1 MKSDFLL
8 TTELGARLF
17 ESVRDLPLIDWHNHL
32 SLKELAENRP
42 YPDLTALWVA
52 SDPYKHRAMRICGE
66 KEEFITGGAAPWEKF
81 LAWSRTLPKLPGN
94 PLYHWSRLELRRIF
108 GIEEELTPA
117 TAEKIWR
124 HANELLKR
132 AGFTPRG
139 ILERFDVEYAAPCA
153 AFGEVLP
160 DLSGLRGVV
169 PSLRGDD
176 LAALTAGTV
185 TGAADLKDLARKLE
199 TGLEK
204 LHAAGCRVADHAL
217 DAGFTYFPDDG
228 KNEERFLQFKANQL
242 PGEEKKK
249 LSSAVLRLLCALYAK
264 LGWVIQF
271 HAGALRQTSTR
282 LRRLTGPVGGYAGI
296 GNSTDVKSLCTL
308 LDELDD
314 SPEGLPRIFLY
325 TLNPADCAMFS
336 VLSGSFPGNGEA
348 GKLMPGPAWW
358 YCDHISGMRACF
370 ENAASFSVLSL
381 FPGMTTDSRSLL
393 SLVRHEY
400 FRRVFCSWLGEK
412 AAADEMPRD
421 LTILADLARKVC
433 YGNAKEIFVRQQNG
447 GTVK

>member
-66 KEEFITGGAAPWEKF
+66 KEFFITGDAAPHDKF

-94 PLYHWSRLELRRIF
+94 PLYHWSSLELQRIF
-108 GIEEELTPA
+108 GIEEELTPD

-124 HANELLKR
+124 HANLLLKR
-132 AGFTPRG
+132 DGFTPRG
-139 ILERFDVEYAAPCA
+139 ILERFDVEYAAPCTT
-153 AFGEVLP
+153 FGEALP
-160 DLSGLRGVV
+160 DLAGLEGIV

-176 LAALTAGTV
+176 LAGLTAGV
-185 TGAADLKDLARKLE
+185 VAKSADLKELARNLE
-199 TGLEK
+199 AGLEK
-204 LHAAGCRVADHAL
+204 LHAAGCRIADHAL

-228 KNEERFLQFKANQL
+228 KNEERFRAFKSGRL
-242 PGEEKKK
+242 PEEEKKK
-249 LSSAVLRLLCALYAK
+249 LSSAVLRILCTLYAK
-264 LGWVIQF
+264 LGWVVQF
-271 HAGALRQTSTR
+271 HAGALRQTSIR

-296 GNSTDVKSLCTL
+296 GNSTDVKALCAL
-308 LDELDD
+308 LDDLDN
-314 SPEGLPRIFLY
+314 SPEGLPRTFLY
-325 TLNPADCAMFS
+325 TLNPADYAMFS
-336 VLSGSFPGNGEA
+336 VLSGSFPGDGTA

-358 YCDHISGMRACF
+358 YCDHLSGMKMCF
-370 ENAASFSVLSL
+370 ESAASFSVLSL

-421 LTILADLARKVC
+421 FAILADLARKVC
-433 YGNAKEIFVRQQNG
+433 YDNAREIFVRKPNG

>member
-8 TTELGARLF
+8 TTELGKRLF
-17 ESVRDLPLIDWHNHL
+17 ESVRELPLIDWHNHL

-66 KEEFITGGAAPWEKF
+66 KEEFITGGASPHEKF

-94 PLYHWSRLELRRIF
+94 PLYHWSCLELQRIF

-117 TAEKIWR
+117 TAENIWR
-124 HANELLKR
+124 HTNGLLKR
-132 AGFTPRG
+132 AEFTPRG

-153 AFGEVLP
+153 TFEEALP
-160 DLSGLRGVV
+160 DLSALKGIV

-176 LAALTAGTV
+176 LAGLTAGVV
-185 TGAADLKDLARKLE
+185 TGSADLKELARKLE
-199 TGLEK
+199 AGLEQ
-204 LHAAGCRVADHAL
+204 LHALGCRIADHAL

-228 KNEERFLQFKANQL
+228 KNEERFRSLRSSRL
-242 PGEEKKK
+242 PEEEKRK
-249 LSSAVLRLLCALYAK
+249 LSSAVLRLLCGLYAK
-264 LGWVIQF
+264 LGWTVQF

-296 GNSTDVKSLCTL
+296 GNSTDVQALCGL
-308 LDELDD
+308 LDDLDS

-325 TLNPADCAMFS
+325 TLNPADYAMFS
-336 VLSGSFPGNGEA
+336 VLSGSVPGDGTA

-358 YCDHISGMRACF
+358 YCDHISGMKACF
-370 ENAASFSVLSL
+370 ESAASFSVLSL

-400 FRRVFCSWLGEK
+400 FRRVFCNWLGEK

-421 LTILADLARKVC
+421 FDILAELARKVC
-433 YGNAKEIFVRQQNG
+433 HDNAKAIFVQPLNG

>member
-8 TTELGARLF
+8 TTELGKRLF

-32 SLKELAENRP
+32 SLKELAGNRP

-66 KEEFITGGAAPWEKF
+66 KEQVITGDASPYEKF

-94 PLYHWSRLELRRIF
+94 PLYHWSNLELQRIF

-124 HANELLKR
+124 RANELLKKPD
-132 AGFTPRG
+132 FTPRG
-139 ILERFDVEYAAPCA
+139 ILERFNVEYAAPCA
-153 AFGEVLP
+153 AFGEELP
-160 DLSGLRGVV
+160 DLSGLRGIV

-176 LAALTAGTV
+176 LVALTADV
-185 TGAADLKDLARKLE
+185 VVKSADLNELARQLE
-199 TGLEK
+199 ARLGK

-217 DAGFTYFPDDG
+217 DAGFAYFPDDG
-228 KNEERFLQFKANQL
+228 KNEERFRASKSGGL

-249 LSSAVLRLLCALYAK
+249 LSSAVLRLLCTLYAK
-264 LGWVIQF
+264 LGWLVQF
-271 HAGALRQTSTR
+271 HAGALRRTSTR

-296 GNSTDVKSLCTL
+296 GNSTDVKALCAL
-308 LDELDD
+308 LDDLDN
-314 SPEGLPRIFLY
+314 SPGGLPRIFLY
-325 TLNPADCAMFS
+325 TLNPADYAMFS
-336 VLSGSFPGNGEA
+336 VLSGSFPGDGTA

-358 YCDHISGMRACF
+358 YCDHISGMKACF

-400 FRRVFCSWLGEK
+400 FRRVFCNWLGEK

-421 LTILADLARKVC
+421 FDILAGLAKKVC
-433 YGNAKEIFVRQQNG
+433 RDNAKEIFVQQQNG